1 MSKYSWIISCIMAGS
16 CGSSDGVGAT
26 CDVVGNVVFGVNS
39 CSSRSWVN
47 GYGERGAVWDLGGER
62 RRM

>member
-1 MSKYSWIISCIMAGS
+1 MSKYSSIISCIMAGS

-47 GYGERGAVWDLGGER
+47 GYGEREGD
-62 RRM
+62 

>member
-1 MSKYSWIISCIMAGS
+1 MMSGS
-16 CGSSDGVGAT
+16 CGSSDGGGAT

-47 GYGERGAVWDLGGER
+47 GYGGREGV
-62 RRM
+62 